1 MDNLKFITN
10 NCNGLATSEVKR
22 LKMFLYLQNTI
33 KNGVL
38 FLQETHSNIAS
49 ENKFRKDF
57 GKNNELYFSHGTSA
71 SCGVAIGFCG
81 SYERQVKKEISDPN
95 GRYLMMQVKVG
106 DADYALINIYNPNT
120 ENEQVRLLAEIGEK
134 MEQLDI
140 EPDTNVVFGG
150 DFNFCFDKT
159 LEADGGN
166 PRTKL
171 QSIANFIKIKE
182 KYDLCD
188 IWRIHHPTM
197 KRYTF
202 RQNRNTGKLQ
212 TRLDYLFISNHLQ
225 TSACNS
231 DIKVA
236 MCTDHSPVYLDLS
249 LENIHLQKGP
259 GFWKYNSS
267 LNKDTVYKENLRA
280 LIRDFLQENQN
291 LNGQFKWELLK
302 WEVKKYT
309 ISYTSKLAKEK
320 RANKVLLEKQI
331 DLFNAANVDES
342 NIDFKKARDDLEKI
356 FSDQADGIRIRSKCA
371 WYELGE
377 KSNKYFLNLEK
388 KNAVSSTITKLTDDN
403 KIVTSQVEVLHEIE
417 TFYKNLFK
425 NKNSK
430 TVSSCKDF
438 VQGLNTPTLN
448 EEDQL
453 LLSIEITELELFSA
467 LSEMQDNKSPGN
479 DGLSAEFYKEFWN
492 EIKAPLIESI
502 LYAKEFGQLS
512 ISQRQAIIR
521 LIEKRDKDKTRI
533 GNWRP
538 ISLLN
543 VDVKIIS
550 KVLAKRLKGVLS
562 KIICSNQTAYVKDR
576 FGHVH

>member
-10 NCNGLATSEVKR
+10 NCNGLATSDVKR
-22 LKMFLYLQNTI
+22 LKMFLYLQNTV
-33 KNGVL
+33 KNGVV
-38 FLQETHSNIAS
+38 FLQETHSNSAS
-49 ENKFRKDF
+49 ENKFRNDF

-95 GRYLMMQVKVG
+95 GRYLMMHVKVG
-106 DADYALINIYNPNT
+106 DSDYALINIYNPNT

-134 MEQLDI
+134 MEQLEI

-150 DFNFCFDKT
+150 DFNFYFDKT

-225 TSACNS
+225 TSACKS

-236 MCTDHSPVYLDLS
+236 MCTDHSPVFLDLS

-267 LNKDTVYKENLRA
+267 LNKDPVYKDNLRA
-280 LIRDFLQENQN
+280 LIRDFLQENHN
-291 LNGQFKWELLK
+291 LNGQVKWELLK

-320 RANKVLLEKQI
+320 RAN
-331 DLFNAANVDES
+331 
-342 NIDFKKARDDLEKI
+342 
-356 FSDQADGIRIRSKCA
+356 
-371 WYELGE
+371 
-377 KSNKYFLNLEK
+377 
-388 KNAVSSTITKLTDDN
+388 
-403 KIVTSQVEVLHEIE
+403 
-417 TFYKNLFK
+417 
-425 NKNSK
+425 
-430 TVSSCKDF
+430 
-438 VQGLNTPTLN
+438 
-448 EEDQL
+448 
-453 LLSIEITELELFSA
+453 
-467 LSEMQDNKSPGN
+467 
-479 DGLSAEFYKEFWN
+479 
-492 EIKAPLIESI
+492 
-502 LYAKEFGQLS
+502 
-512 ISQRQAIIR
+512 
-521 LIEKRDKDKTRI
+521 
-533 GNWRP
+533 
-538 ISLLN
+538 
-543 VDVKIIS
+543 
-550 KVLAKRLKGVLS
+550 
-562 KIICSNQTAYVKDR
+562 
-576 FGHVH
+576 